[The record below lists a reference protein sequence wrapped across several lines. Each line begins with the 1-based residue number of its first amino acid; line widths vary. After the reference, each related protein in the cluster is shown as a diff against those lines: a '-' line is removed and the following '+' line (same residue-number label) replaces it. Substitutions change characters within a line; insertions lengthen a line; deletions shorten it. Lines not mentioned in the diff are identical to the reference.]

1 MVRDSFGDDLHAYFQ
16 SRTELPS
23 RSVKSTNKLTPT
35 PGSTSGVY
43 IIHIIVLVQVI
54 INEVVYTSQG
64 GEVIKVASRPYIAH
78 IGRVM

>member
-1 MVRDSFGDDLHAYFQ
+1 MVRDSFGEQGTLNTRVEPTATSNSYIHETQ
-16 SRTELPS
+16 LPDA
-23 RSVKSTNKLTPT
+23 
-35 PGSTSGVY
+35 
-43 IIHIIVLVQVI
+43 I